1 MESANEDSQENTA
14 EMKLEVTP
22 LVDCDNIEIAT
33 TTNPVVTV
41 EDPTLLYTE
50 TPNEPSIMM
59 DSTHTPSTTDET
71 SNVSLPRVTT
81 SGTNSTTTPTTTSST
96 TTPSTTTTN
105 PSILEHAKM
114 EVQQMV
120 ERNEFGD
127 DTNSVSAI
135 QTLFRENEAMKEKV
149 TKLKTLLGR
158 SAKAQRDT
166 KVEIEQLQKKYDI
179 LKKENIKLQS
189 RINQLSARP
198 THLDLLADFETNFDR
213 ALLSV
218 VNQGNHT
225 KLSHIQSGGQD
236 TSGTTTT
243 ASSLDIYDNGGL
255 ASGSNGGT
263 GPGPGINNS
272 KTSMDR
278 ILMQEV
284 SDAKKRIETLEQ
296 YNATLVS
303 RSTQLEN
310 QYTNSKHTVTEL
322 AQKISHIELEKKM
335 AQMEVDHMTKQLQY
349 NQSSLDEMQLE
360 IELLSKQSTIQ
371 QTAAHRRGVME
382 GDMKQQQ
389 QQQQHHANRT
399 SNRSDPELIQHLQ
412 EQVKALE
419 EWAIASNHA
428 KTIANDRIR
437 LLEQQLA
444 AKQQSVGP
452 TTSVITDVSSRSTG
466 STSDVHIGRSDGHS
480 NNASMNDG
488 NGEWVLDTRKASIV
502 IGAGDV
508 GIVLF
513 ELNPDQLKS
522 VNSFTQRI
530 ALRWRFDILQG
541 SDSDITFT
549 ILKGKCTTA
558 AQRRNADTM
567 IQNRMVK
574 GGAGGEIDENAF
586 SIHRSCTIV
595 WSNQHSWIRPR
606 TIKYILEAIVMN
618 D

>member
-81 SGTNSTTTPTTTSST
+81 TGITTS
-96 TTPSTTTTN
+96 TPSTTTTTN
-105 PSILEHAKM
+105 PSVLEHAKM

-243 ASSLDIYDNGGL
+243 ASSLDIYENGGL

-263 GPGPGINNS
+263 GPGPGSNNS
-272 KTSMDR
+272 NNSMDR

-349 NQSSLDEMQLE
+349 NQSSLNEMQLE

-382 GDMKQQQ
+382 GDM
-389 QQQQHHANRT
+389 NRT

>member
-50 TPNEPSIMM
+50 TPNEPSTMM

-81 SGTNSTTTPTTTSST
+81 TGITTS
-96 TTPSTTTTN
+96 TPSTTTTTN
-105 PSILEHAKM
+105 PSVLEHTKM

-243 ASSLDIYDNGGL
+243 ASSLDIYENGGL

-263 GPGPGINNS
+263 GPGPGSNNS
-272 KTSMDR
+272 NNSMDR

-382 GDMKQQQ
+382 GDM
-389 QQQQHHANRT
+389 NRT

-412 EQVKALE
+412 DQVKALE

>member
-14 EMKLEVTP
+14 EMKLDVTP

-81 SGTNSTTTPTTTSST
+81 TGITTS
-96 TTPSTTTTN
+96 TPSTTTTTN
-105 PSILEHAKM
+105 PSVLEHTKM

-243 ASSLDIYDNGGL
+243 ASSLDIYENGGL

-263 GPGPGINNS
+263 GPGPGSNNS
-272 KTSMDR
+272 NNSMDR

-349 NQSSLDEMQLE
+349 NQSSLNEMQLE

-371 QTAAHRRGVME
+371 QTAAHRRSVME
-382 GDMKQQQ
+382 GDMKQH

-399 SNRSDPELIQHLQ
+399 TNRSDPELIQHLQ

-437 LLEQQLA
+437 ILEQQLA